1 MERRLI
7 VDYER
12 TVDRLLEHLGLD
24 KLADA
29 AGIAAMPLD
38 IRGIGL
44 VKTEAAERI
53 GTEMQ
58 TKLDEYRAV

>member
-44 VKTEAAERI
+44 VKTDAAERV
-53 GTEMQ
+53 GAEMQ